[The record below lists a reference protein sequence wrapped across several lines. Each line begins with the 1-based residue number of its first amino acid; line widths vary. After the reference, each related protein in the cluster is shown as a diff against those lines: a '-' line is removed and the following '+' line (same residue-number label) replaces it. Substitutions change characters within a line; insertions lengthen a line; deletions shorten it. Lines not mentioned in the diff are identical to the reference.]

1 MPIACLCVPNFA
13 LRVALLGRPEL
24 DGAPLVLGAP
34 PEGRPIVLDATPEAV
49 ARGVR
54 PGMLLREVTALCP
67 GATVFAP
74 DPLREADVAADLVAR
89 LDDLSPAV
97 ELDPDDPGLVYI
109 DLAGSER
116 LLGTPE
122 AVARRV
128 LEVTPPLLR
137 PRLGVGPGRFPA
149 RVAAGLAAPGT
160 TSIIDPAGV
169 AAFLAPVAVGWLPV
183 PPDMHR
189 RLERLGIRTLGDL
202 AALPAGPVAAR
213 FGPAGRR
220 ARDLAQGRDDTPVRP
235 RPRQE
240 TVIETIELPAP
251 ATSRETL
258 LIVVRQLVGLAFGR
272 ARLRGRAVRQV
283 RLRARLEGGRSWE
296 QVATLK
302 EPVSGEEMGDVLRR
316 RFGAVTIP
324 GPIEAV
330 ELALSGLTREVSR
343 QGTLD
348 GFRAR
353 RLAPLDEAVHHL
365 KYRYGRSPVYRIV
378 EVEPWSRIPER
389 RHALISYDP

>member
-13 LRVALLGRPEL
+13 LRVALLVRPEL

-34 PEGRPIVLDATPEAV
+34 PEARPIVLDANPEAV

-97 ELDPDDPGLVYI
+97 ELDPDDPGLLYI

-116 LLGTPE
+116 LLGSPE
-122 AVARRV
+122 AVARQI
-128 LEVTPPLLR
+128 LASSPPLLR

-149 RVAAGLAAPGT
+149 RVAAGLAPPGGT
-160 TSIIDPAGV
+160 RIIDPAGV

-183 PPDMHR
+183 SPDLHR

-202 AALPAGPVAAR
+202 ATLPPGPVAAR

-220 ARDLAQGRDDTPVRP
+220 AWDLARGNDDTPVRP
-235 RPRQE
+235 RSRQE
-240 TVIETIELPAP
+240 TVVET
-251 ATSRETL
+251 
-258 LIVVRQLVGLAFGR
+258 
-272 ARLRGRAVRQV
+272 
-283 RLRARLEGGRSWE
+283 
-296 QVATLK
+296 
-302 EPVSGEEMGDVLRR
+302 
-316 RFGAVTIP
+316 
-324 GPIEAV
+324 
-330 ELALSGLTREVSR
+330 
-343 QGTLD
+343 
-348 GFRAR
+348 
-353 RLAPLDEAVHHL
+353 
-365 KYRYGRSPVYRIV
+365 
-378 EVEPWSRIPER
+378 
-389 RHALISYDP
+389 